1 MRHHFKK
8 RLEDFFRT
16 GKENGFRKFFRNW
29 LSADGAGICR
39 PCRTAKNAQNTAL
52 EDERA
57 TEPDRGDVPCPEPDS
72 DAWESPGRVALY
84 CLLKKRSAMADSD
97 TPGKKASAEFAE
109 ELLSGKALL
118 GMSRTD
124 RNPTPKDAQAM
135 ETIQS
140 PASQIASMAAS
151 PAAEQLSLF
160 SHKQEKF
167 PATVALPDEVRGEVR
182 RVEIPDW
189 LKVRYKR

>member
-1 MRHHFKK
+1 
-8 RLEDFFRT
+8 
-16 GKENGFRKFFRNW
+16 
-29 LSADGAGICR
+29 
-39 PCRTAKNAQNTAL
+39 
-52 EDERA
+52 
-57 TEPDRGDVPCPEPDS
+57 
-72 DAWESPGRVALY
+72 
-84 CLLKKRSAMADSD
+84 
-97 TPGKKASAEFAE
+97 
-109 ELLSGKALL
+109 
-118 GMSRTD
+118 MSRTD